1 MTDYPNPSLAGTL
14 RKVKKFVGYQKDS
27 KRRLGKMDEAQKP
40 KRISL
45 KLRLNGT
52 SSNFGKTNTNLAN
65 GPTSTGI
72 RSPGYSPQVYASTY
86 QGTNLKTVDNGGID
100 PKSIQAEKAKHLKG
114 YFDIRIHNG
123 LSFVKTIELLQK
135 LGKTETEFK
144 FYENRIEIE
153 KGDEVSTTMRVYMFD
168 YMLPCYEVE
177 TEMEEHLEDDEEV
190 VDFSEGGEESDEN
203 YIRVM
208 LNLDTFLGLIKTVKA
223 KDGIRLIKKKG
234 EGKIYIKVLRQ
245 GSESTDSLDVSFVEQ
260 AVVPLLTKY
269 TYCEYDREDTE
280 PNCTIE
286 SSKIAQAVS
295 SITAMSKSSIMLKA
309 MDDALIFVKRLMGTS
324 GKIVCLGKG
333 GERISQ
339 NLDLMKDAV
348 FSMQIELPTLTIMGK
363 LNGLTAQ
370 GTVRIFAEKNKPLKL
385 LASIGDYGRIELYIG
400 KMTVGL
406 SS

>member
-1 MTDYPNPSLAGTL
+1 MQVRNI
-14 RKVKKFVGYQKDS
+14 KK
-27 KRRLGKMDEAQKP
+27 
-40 KRISL
+40 L
-45 KLRLNGT
+45 KLRRNGT
-52 SSNFGKTNTNLAN
+52 IPISLQSNIDLAN
-65 GPTSTGI
+65 SPSNTGV
-72 RSPGYSPQVYASTY
+72 PPQIYASSY
-86 QGTNLKTVDNGGID
+86 QGTNLKTVDHGGID

-114 YFDIRIHNG
+114 HFDIRIHNG

-144 FYENRIEIE
+144 FYEDRIEIE
-153 KGDEVSTTMRVYMFD
+153 KGDEVSTTIKVCMFS
-168 YMLPCYEVE
+168 YMLPVYNVE
-177 TEMEEHLEDDEEV
+177 TEIEIEELEDDEEI
-190 VDFSEGGEESDEN
+190 VDFTEETGVIDEN

-208 LNLDTFLGLIKTVKA
+208 LNLDTFLCLIKTVKA

-269 TYCEYDREDTE
+269 SYCEYEKDETE

-295 SITAMSKSSIMLKA
+295 SITAMSKSSIMLNA
-309 MDDALIFVKRLMGTS
+309 TDDTLIFVKRLMGRS

-333 GERISQ
+333 GKRISQ
-339 NLDLMKDAV
+339 NFDLIKDAI
-348 FSMQIELPTLTIMGK
+348 FSMQIELPTLTIIGK
-363 LNGLTAQ
+363 LNGLTSQ

-400 KMTVGL
+400 KMKVNL